1 MGLRSIR
8 LWASIGVLVLA
19 AGMPYCSAA
28 VGWAAT
34 QDETTITVRADV
46 AFGVL
51 VSWIGW
57 TILAIAGAVWT
68 WRSWRG
74 RREAVA
80 PSERARVR
88 SRA

>member
-1 MGLRSIR
+1 MRLRSVR
-8 LWASIGVLVLA
+8 LWASIGVLVVA

-28 VGWAAT
+28 VGWAAI
-34 QDETTITVRADV
+34 QDETTITIRADV

-57 TILAIAGAVWT
+57 TILAVAGTVWI

-74 RREAVA
+74 RREAV
-80 PSERARVR
+80 RA
-88 SRA
+88 

>member
-1 MGLRSIR
+1 MRLRSVR
-8 LWASIGVLVLA
+8 LWASIGVLVVA
-19 AGMPYCSAA
+19 AGMPYCAAA
-28 VGWAAT
+28 VGWAAI

-57 TILAIAGAVWT
+57 TILATAGAVWS

-74 RREAVA
+74 RREAV
-80 PSERARVR
+80 RA
-88 SRA
+88 

>member
-1 MGLRSIR
+1 MRLWSIR

-34 QDETTITVRADV
+34 QDATSITVRADV

-51 VSWIGW
+51 VAWIGW
-57 TILAIAGAVWT
+57 TILATAGALWT
-68 WRSWRG
+68 WRSWRA
-74 RREAVA
+74 RRVA
-80 PSERARVR
+80 ARA
-88 SRA
+88 

>member
-1 MGLRSIR
+1 MEMRLRSIR

-28 VGWAAT
+28 MGWAAT

-51 VSWIGW
+51 VAWIGS
-57 TILAIAGAVWT
+57 TILTITGAVWT
-68 WRSWRG
+68 WRSWRA
-74 RREAVA
+74 RREPV
-80 PSERARVR
+80 RA
-88 SRA
+88 

>member
-1 MGLRSIR
+1 MRLGSVR

-19 AGMPYCSAA
+19 AGMPYCAAA

-34 QDETTITVRADV
+34 QDDTSITVRADV
-46 AFGVL
+46 ALGVL

-68 WRSWRG
+68 WRSRRA
-74 RREAVA
+74 RRETA
-80 PSERARVR
+80 RA
-88 SRA
+88 